1 MNNLGNQLI
10 PWLVRT
16 AKMLDYYQNKELQSL
31 GFDLTKEQFVALK
44 ILSDC
49 NGASQNKLAC
59 ITNRDKTSMTRLV
72 NTLEKKNYIA
82 RIPSQEDKR
91 INQLFITKAGEK
103 ILNDV
108 TPYVIKNIDKLQKGV
123 NVDETNMII
132 DALKRIQK
140 NIGELD
146 DC

>member
-1 MNNLGNQLI
+1 MKDLGNQLV

-16 AKMLDYYQNKELQSL
+16 AKMLDYFQNKELQSL

-44 ILSDC
+44 ILSES

-91 INQLFITKAGEK
+91 INQLFITKAGK
-103 ILNDV
+103 KVLNDV
-108 TPYVIKNIDKLQKGV
+108 TPSVIKNIGKLQKVV

>member
-1 MNNLGNQLI
+1 MKDLGNQLV

-16 AKMLDYYQNKELQSL
+16 AKMLDYFQNKELQSL

-44 ILSDC
+44 ILSES
-49 NGASQNKLAC
+49 NGASQNKLVC

-91 INQLFITKAGEK
+91 INQLFITKAGKK

-132 DALKRIQK
+132 DVLKRIQK

>member
-1 MNNLGNQLI
+1 MKDLGNQLV

-16 AKMLDYYQNKELQSL
+16 AKMLDYFQNKELQSL

-44 ILSDC
+44 ILSES

-82 RIPSQEDKR
+82 RIPSQEDNR

>member
-1 MNNLGNQLI
+1 MKDLGNQLV

-16 AKMLDYYQNKELQSL
+16 AKMLDYFQNKELQSL

-44 ILSDC
+44 ILSES
-49 NGASQNKLAC
+49 NGASQNKLVC

-91 INQLFITKAGEK
+91 INQLFITKAGKK